1 MIGTIIYIVGLV
13 LAAITALEIFKLKGD
28 MAKKVIAIVLILITS
43 WVGLAVYYF
52 YARTRIANW
61 VK

>member
-1 MIGTIIYIVGLV
+1 MKGTIIYVVGLV
-13 LAAITALEIFKLKGD
+13 LAAIAALEIFKLKGD
-28 MAKKVIAIVLILITS
+28 LAKKVIAIVLVLITS